1 MSAIETL
8 GVEFRYGKQFAIRDL
23 RLRVEEGDIYGFLG
37 PNGSGKTTTI
47 RLLLGLVKPRKGT
60 IRIFGEDLN
69 RSRLEVLA
77 RVGAHVEG
85 HAFYPYLSGRDNL
98 KLFSRYSGKP
108 DLYRID
114 ALLETVGLKAA
125 ARARVRT
132 YSLGMKQRLG
142 IAQALLTRPRL
153 LVLDEPLNGLD
164 PPGVIDVRELLQR
177 LNQEEGITLF
187 FSSHRLDETERLC
200 NRIGLIQNGS
210 VVREGELDSLL
221 VRGKT
226 RRFRLRT
233 SDNAAAH
240 RLLEGAS
247 LVESVTPTGDAL
259 EVLTGDGVVHRLARS
274 LIEAGIDLQELSPW
288 RPGLEDL
295 FRGTFSAA
303 PEEDPEATE
312 EEAS

>member
-23 RLRVEEGDIYGFLG
+23 RLRVEEGDVYGFLG
-37 PNGSGKTTTI
+37 PNGAGKTTTI
-47 RLLLGLVKPRKGT
+47 RLLLGLVRPHKGT

-69 RSRLEVLA
+69 RSRLKVLA
-77 RVGAHVEG
+77 RVGAHLEG

-98 KLFSRYSGKP
+98 RLFSRYSGKP
-108 DLYRID
+108 DLHRID
-114 ALLETVGLKAA
+114 ALLKTVGLEAA

-221 VRGKT
+221 VRGEN

-233 SDNAAAH
+233 SDNAAALG
-240 RLLEGAS
+240 LLEGNR
-247 LVESVTPTGDAL
+247 LVESVIRTGEAL
-259 EVLTGDGVVHRLARS
+259 EVHTGEGGVQGLARA
-274 LIEAGIDLQELSPW
+274 LIAADIDLLELSPW

-295 FRGTFSAA
+295 FRESFSPAR
-303 PEEDPEATE
+303 EEDTE
-312 EEAS
+312 EEAT